1 MELLGPNS
9 PLNLEDPDLK
19 LRTAGAIMPPA
30 RIGGSAHVEDSL
42 ISPAAQVDGTAIRS
56 VISPGVIIEKGA
68 EVRDSV
74 IQHRCIIR
82 SGAVVD
88 RSILDKEVTV
98 GRGAIVGVGDE
109 NIPNAERPDIVNAGI
124 NIIGKRVTIPSGL
137 QIGRNVI
144 VGPGVHEEL
153 TERNVLES
161 GASVHPVEMPLHLF
175 V

>member
-1 MELLGPNS
+1 
-9 PLNLEDPDLK
+9 
-19 LRTAGAIMPPA
+19 
-30 RIGGSAHVEDSL
+30 
-42 ISPAAQVDGTAIRS
+42 
-56 VISPGVIIEKGA
+56 
-68 EVRDSV
+68 VRDSI
-74 IQHRCIIR
+74 IQHRCVIR

-98 GRGAIVGVGDE
+98 GRGAVVGIGDD

-124 NIIGKRVTIPSGL
+124 NIIGKRVTIPPGL

-153 TERNVLES
+153 TGRSGLES
-161 GASVHPVEMPLHLF
+161 GASVHPIEMPLHLF